1 MKCLYFLTPALKS
14 AHTISD
20 DLHAVGVD
28 DWYIHVIS
36 KDEAGLKKHRIHSSN
51 YIETMDIVRSGLT
64 GAFAGFAVGML
75 GAVVLASLQPF
86 GPNVPVVAYAGVVVL
101 ATFFGAWEGGLVG
114 VSTENKKLKPFHDD
128 IEAGKYLFL
137 IYARKGM
144 GEVIKAMMSEK
155 HPESEHVATDRH
167 FVNPFGDLRRKDH
180 SAHPTSG

>member
-64 GAFAGFAVGML
+64 GAFAGFAVGVL

-167 FVNPFGDLRRKDH
+167 FVNPFGDLRRKGH

>member
-36 KDEAGLKKHRIHSSN
+36 KDEAGLKKHSIHSSN

-64 GAFAGFAVGML
+64 GAFAGFAVGVL

-144 GEVIKAMMSEK
+144 GEVIKAMMREK

>member
-36 KDEAGLKKHRIHSSN
+36 KDEAGLQKHRIHSSN
-51 YIETMDIVRSGLT
+51 YIETLDIVRSGLT
-64 GAFAGFAVGML
+64 GAFAGFMAGVI

-86 GPNVPVVAYAGVVVL
+86 GPNVSFAAYAGVVVL
-101 ATFFGAWEGGLVG
+101 ATCFGAWVGGLVG
-114 VSTENKKLKPFHDD
+114 ISNENSKLAPFHDD
-128 IEAGKYLFL
+128 IESGRYLFL

-144 GEVIKAMMSEK
+144 GEVIKAMMREK
-155 HPESEHVATDRH
+155 HPESVHVATDRH
-167 FVNPFGDLRRKDH
+167 FVNPFGDLRRRDH

>member
-1 MKCLYFLTPALKS
+1 MKCLYYLTPALKS

-36 KDEAGLKKHRIHSSN
+36 KDEAGLQKHRIHSSN
-51 YIETMDIVRSGLT
+51 YLETLDIVRSGLT
-64 GAFAGFAVGML
+64 GAFAGFMAGVI
-75 GAVVLASLQPF
+75 GAVVLASLQTF
-86 GPNVPVVAYAGVVVL
+86 GPNVPVAAYVGVVAL
-101 ATFFGAWEGGLVG
+101 AVFFGAWVGGLVG
-114 VSTENKKLKPFHDD
+114 ISTENKKLEPFHDD

-144 GEVIKAMMSEK
+144 GETIKAMMRKK

-167 FVNPFGDLRRKDH
+167 FVNPFGDIRRKGH
-180 SAHPTSG
+180 TAHPTSG